1 MAIDTTTVF
10 EKRKGYYNLTAKVLE
25 LKGTRILQPQQII
38 FCRHREQSK
47 ALNQLDEHAIII
59 SASGM
64 ATGGRILHHLRYR
77 LPRTQDTLLFIGF
90 QAEGTR
96 GRTILDGGDTVKI
109 HGKYI
114 STRAHVENISG
125 FSAHADSNEIL
136 AWLIG
141 FNRPPRKTFLVHG
154 EYVASSS
161 LAEEI
166 QQRLG
171 WDVVVP
177 KFKESIT
184 LE

>member
-1 MAIDTTTVF
+1 
-10 EKRKGYYNLTAKVLE
+10 
-25 LKGTRILQPQQII
+25 
-38 FCRHREQSK
+38 
-47 ALNQLDEHAIII
+47 
-59 SASGM
+59 
-64 ATGGRILHHLRYR
+64 

-141 FNRPPRKTFLVHG
+141 FNRPPKKTFLVHG
-154 EYVASSS
+154 ESEASSS

-177 KFKESIT
+177 KFKESFT
-184 LE
+184 LEWTK